1 MLKRTLYFGS
11 PAYLSFRSAQLI
23 INLPNA
29 QGHDTKSGL
38 NTVPVEDIALVILD
52 NQQLTISHGLLTALL
67 ENNVAVVQC
76 NATHHPTGLL
86 LPLDGHDT
94 QAERFRIQ
102 VEATQPLRKQL
113 WQQTVQAKILNQA
126 ALLKQRRQLAEPL
139 RRWAEQ
145 VKSGDPT
152 NLEARAAVYYWPLVF
167 PIAPAFRRQRE
178 GEPPNNLLN
187 YGYAILRAIAAR
199 ALVGSGLLPTFG
211 IHHTNRYNAYALA
224 DDVMEPYRPYVDA
237 LVCEIVKDTGDY
249 TELTRD
255 LKARLLGI
263 ASIDVIIKEERS
275 PLMVAM
281 SRTTASL
288 YRCLEGSQRK
298 ILYPEF

>member
-11 PAYLSFRSAQLI
+11 PAYLSFRAAQLI

-29 QGHDTKSGL
+29 QGHDTRSGL

-76 NATHHPTGLL
+76 NATHHPAGLL

-102 VEATQPLRKQL
+102 VDATQPLRKQL

-126 ALLKQRRQLAEPL
+126 ALLKQRKQLTDPL
-139 RRWAEQ
+139 VRWADQ

-152 NLEARAAVYYWPLVF
+152 NVEARAAVYYWPLVF

-237 LVCEIVKDTGDY
+237 LVCEIVKDTADY

-263 ASIDVIIKEERS
+263 ASTDVMIKDERS

-288 YRCLEGSQRK
+288 FRCLEGSQRK
-298 ILYPEF
+298 ILYPEL

>member
-11 PAYLSFRSAQLI
+11 PAYLSLRSAQLV

-29 QGHDTKSGL
+29 QGLDNLSGQ
-38 NTVPVEDIALVILD
+38 NTVPVEDIALVVLD
-52 NQQLTISHGLLTALL
+52 NQQLTISHALLTALL
-67 ENNVAVVQC
+67 EQNAAVVQC
-76 NATHHPTGLL
+76 NATHHPVGLL

-102 VEATQPLRKQL
+102 VEASAPLRKQL

-126 ALLKQRRQLAEPL
+126 ALLKQRKQIPDPL
-139 RRWAEQ
+139 VRWAEQ

-152 NLEARAAVYYWPLVF
+152 NVEARAAVYYWPLVF
-167 PIAPAFRRQRE
+167 PIAPAFRRNRD

-237 LVCEIVKDTGDY
+237 LVCQIVKDTADY
-249 TELTRD
+249 TVLTRE

-263 ASIDVIIKEERS
+263 ASTDVVIKDERS
-275 PLMVAM
+275 PLLVAM

-298 ILYPEF
+298 ILFPEL